1 MTQPSHQEI
10 LNSLERGQAKF
21 VEIEKQL
28 DAIVKALEPLPQM
41 QADIAET
48 KEIVAAWAA
57 VKTLG
62 KFIKW
67 AGGIVTALGAI
78 VLAVKFG
85 ITGVTK

>member
-28 DAIVKALEPLPQM
+28 EAIVEALKPLPQM

-48 KEIVAAWAA
+48 KDLVAAFQA
-57 VKTLG
+57 VKTVG

-78 VLAVKFG
+78 VLAIKFG
-85 ITGVTK
+85 ITGVGK